1 MEQNLKRRREKLE
14 ISLSLS
20 FSLSLENN
28 HYPSIDAQ
36 MTINHDVSI
45 STPSLIHE
53 ARNEGKSQVNVPLS
67 LSRISLI
74 PSGGTQRNP
83 CFQGTMRFSSI
94 VRPFPD
100 RPRLRSIRHDPRP
113 GEITKFITGRSRQ
126 SGNVACRGRAGIEG
140 PANEGR
146 GVMGLRETINREFH
160 DTLHRADPI

>member
-20 FSLSLENN
+20 FSLSREQSLSL
-28 HYPSIDAQ
+28 YAQ

-83 CFQGTMRFSSI
+83 CFQGTMRFSPI

-113 GEITKFITGRSRQ
+113 GEITKFITDRSRQ
-126 SGNVACRGRAGIEG
+126 SGNVACRGWAGIEG

>member
-20 FSLSLENN
+20 FSLSREQSLSL
-28 HYPSIDAQ
+28 YAQ

-45 STPSLIHE
+45 STPSQHE

-83 CFQGTMRFSSI
+83 CFQGTMRFPPI

-113 GEITKFITGRSRQ
+113 GEITKFITGRSWQ